1 MRRKF
6 FASLGTILAS
16 VTILA
21 TSAMGASAATTTNT
35 TNKTTT
41 ATSSGNALKIS
52 PVRTELTINPGETK
66 TIDVYVQ
73 NITDKDIKLHTIVND
88 FTAGK
93 DESGTPNIILDENKF
108 APLRSFKKY
117 VTPIA
122 DFSVKPNEQHNVK
135 VSIAVPKDADAGGY
149 YGAVRF
155 EPAGND
161 TNQNLSLSASV
172 GSLVLVTVPGDLK
185 ENANI
190 ASLDTRKID
199 PKTNKETAGSFF
211 TNGKNLFGAVRV
223 QNTGNIQVQPFGKV
237 LLKKSGKTLASY
249 EINNTSPR
257 GNVLPDSIRKFEFD
271 VSKNVGAFGKYT
283 MEANLGY
290 GSKGEL
296 LTATKTFYIVPIPVM
311 IIIGLVLL
319 VILFAIFVLPR
330 MIRSYNRR
338 VVQKATGKK

>member
-1 MRRKF
+1 MRRKI

-21 TSAMGASAATTTNT
+21 TSAVGASAATTTNT
-35 TNKTTT
+35 STLTGT
-41 ATSSGNALKIS
+41 GNALKVS
-52 PVRTELTINPGETK
+52 PVRTDLTINPGETK

-73 NITDKDIKLHTIVND
+73 NITNAEIKLHTIVND
-88 FTAGK
+88 FVAGK
-93 DESGTPNIILDENKF
+93 DESGTPNIILDEKKS

-117 VTPIA
+117 VTPIG

-135 VSIAVPKDADAGGY
+135 VVIAIPKDADAGGY

-155 EPAGND
+155 EPASSD

-185 ENANI
+185 EQANI
-190 ASLDTRKID
+190 ASLDTRKVD
-199 PKTNKETAGSFF
+199 PKTNKELPGSFF
-211 TNGKNLFGAVRV
+211 TNGKNLFGAVRIE
-223 QNTGNIQVQPFGKV
+223 NTGNIQVQPFGKV

-271 VSKNVGAFGKYT
+271 ISKNVGAFGKYT
-283 MEANLGY
+283 LEANLGY

-296 LTATKTFYIVPIPVM
+296 LTATKTFYVVPVPVM

-319 VILFAIFVLPR
+319 IILFAIFVLPR

>member
-6 FASLGTILAS
+6 FASLGSILAS

-21 TSAMGASAATTTNT
+21 TSAIGASAATTTTNT
-35 TNKTTT
+35 TTLTGT
-41 ATSSGNALKIS
+41 GNALRIS
-52 PVRTELTINPGETK
+52 PVRTDLTINPGETK

-73 NITDKDIKLHTIVND
+73 NMSNAEIKLHGVIND

-93 DESGTPNIILDENKF
+93 DESGTPNIILDEGKS
-108 APLRSFKKY
+108 APVRSFKQY
-117 VTPIA
+117 VSPIS

-135 VSIAVPKDADAGGY
+135 VTIAIPKDADAGGY

-155 EPAGND
+155 EPADADSGK
-161 TNQNLSLSASV
+161 TLSLTASV

-185 ENANI
+185 EQANI

-199 PKTNKETAGSFF
+199 PKTNKELPGSFF
-211 TNGKNLFGAVRV
+211 TDGKHLFGAVRIE
-223 QNTGNIQVQPFGKV
+223 NTGNIQVQPFGKV

-283 MEANLGY
+283 LEANLGY

-311 IIIGLVLL
+311 IIIGIVLL

>member
-1 MRRKF
+1 MRRKI

-21 TSAMGASAATTTNT
+21 TSAVGASAATTTNT
-35 TNKTTT
+35 STLSG
-41 ATSSGNALKIS
+41 AGNALKIS
-52 PVRTELTINPGETK
+52 PVRTDLEIKPGETK

-73 NITDKDIKLHTIVND
+73 NITNNNIKLHTVVND
-88 FTAGK
+88 FTASK
-93 DESGTPNIILDENKF
+93 DESGTPSIILDENKS

-117 VTPIA
+117 VTPVA
-122 DFSVKPNEQHNVK
+122 DFEVKPNEQHDVK
-135 VSIAVPKDADAGGY
+135 VTIAIPKDADAGGY

-155 EPAGND
+155 EPAGSD

-185 ENANI
+185 EQANI
-190 ASLDTRKID
+190 ASLDARKVD
-199 PKTNKETAGSFF
+199 PKTNKELPGSFF
-211 TNGKNLFGAVRV
+211 TNGKNLFGAVRIE
-223 QNTGNIQVQPFGKV
+223 NTGNIQVQPFGKV

-271 VSKNVGAFGKYT
+271 ISKNVGAFGKYT
-283 MEANLGY
+283 LEANLGY

-296 LTATKTFYIVPIPVM
+296 LTATKTFYVVPVPVM
-311 IIIGLVLL
+311 IIIGIVLL

-338 VVQKATGKK
+338 VVQTATGKK